1 MKCYQTRN
9 EVPGT
14 AFSDHFHCIPLRHI
28 MNQVGMFFCAG
39 HNLHG
44 CYHCSFLTQQSCIL
58 QEVPQVCSPLSKA
71 AQQIGALGSC
81 SPCSRDESLC
91 AASLL
96 SLSRDSL
103 GMGTTYRPAQ
113 GRPQRSVFMHRLE
126 KRSPPS
132 VSGSEFAGLS
142 ALLCVYQLAELD
154 MLLTNTC
161 HFRVTVG
168 VCFAL
173 LQDFPEH

>member
-1 MKCYQTRN
+1 MKCYPTGN

-44 CYHCSFLTQQSCIL
+44 CYCCSFLTQQTCIL
-58 QEVPQVCSPLSKA
+58 QEGSPVCSLLSKA
-71 AQQIGALGSC
+71 AQQIGAVGSC
-81 SPCSRDESLC
+81 LPCSRDESLC

-96 SLSRDSL
+96 SLSQDAL

-126 KRSPPS
+126 RRSPPS
-132 VSGSEFAGLS
+132 VSGSEFAGLG

-154 MLLTNTC
+154 VLLMNTC
-161 HFRVTVG
+161 CFRVTAVA
-168 VCFAL
+168 CSAL